1 MKKILMKKIKKYF
14 YNFFYIYKNDKE
26 ILSKKQKIAS
36 KRSTRKVPKS
46 FWRRQKRNEKRK
58 KASVLSRT

>member
-1 MKKILMKKIKKYF
+1 MKKIKKYF
-14 YNFFYIYKNDKE
+14 YNFFYIYKNGKE

-46 FWRRQKRNEKRK
+46 F
-58 KASVLSRT
+58 